1 MPSSAPEAS
10 VLVVNAKHTE
20 MMLGVWHCS
29 SCDLPLGSVMA
40 DEGGSYVAST
50 TRLHT
55 KLKSRRAEVDCP
67 GCHSVQKFFSRPLSA
82 VRLGIGA
89 DQEIVK

>member
-1 MPSSAPEAS
+1 MPIQKAALEAA

-20 MMLGVWHCS
+20 LMLGVWHCS

-55 KLKSRRAEVDCP
+55 KLKARRAEVDCP

-82 VRLGIGA
+82 VRLGIG
-89 DQEIVK
+89 EIDG